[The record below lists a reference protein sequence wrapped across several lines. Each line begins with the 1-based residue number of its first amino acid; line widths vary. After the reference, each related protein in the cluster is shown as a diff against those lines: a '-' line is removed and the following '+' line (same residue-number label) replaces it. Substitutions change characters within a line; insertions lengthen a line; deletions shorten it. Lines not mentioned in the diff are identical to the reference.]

1 MRWPGP
7 PLARV
12 WGTDAV
18 RDHVLFTIALVLI
31 TGGLALGLTYL
42 QIRLNRV
49 LRLTAAPRSDRWH
62 RNPTPSSGGIAIFA
76 ATTLGYAL
84 WFPGQHAA
92 VAIGAASLW
101 LLGLVDDLL
110 RLPPWVKLLGQGAAS
125 AFVVASGVIFHA
137 TSSDAFNLAFSF
149 LWLVGITNAFNLIDN
164 MDGLCAGV
172 TVIIAV
178 FRFSLLAL
186 AGSWTDANL
195 CALVAAAYAG
205 FVILNRNPAR
215 IFMGDCG
222 SMLAGFSLAGLTIA
236 SPLAHTKVF
245 AAGVSYSALT
255 FAYPI
260 FDTILV
266 SILRRAAGRPISVG
280 GRDHSSHR
288 LVSTGITEGRA
299 VAILWVLTAV
309 GSAIGLMVRSMPVAF
324 LAAGGMLAL
333 ALAVFGLFLATLP
346 AYPLTP
352 VWSAGNSRVRRY
364 IPSLR
369 AGVVLVMDVSVAG
382 MALLLAFLARFG
394 AEIPADQMYNLAFSL
409 PIVMLMHAVFSGYH
423 KTYLVSWRD
432 FSLTDVWPLA
442 LSATLAS
449 ACSFLCIWML
459 NLRSFSR
466 GVMLLYG
473 LFCVGAALSLRSALP
488 VLRMLLE
495 KAPEDSSDES
505 APAAVSAIGAD

>member
-1 MRWPGP
+1 
-7 PLARV
+7 
-12 WGTDAV
+12 
-18 RDHVLFTIALVLI
+18 
-31 TGGLALGLTYL
+31 L
-42 QIRLNRV
+42 QIRLSRV
-49 LRLTAAPRSDRWH
+49 LRLTAAPREDRWH

-76 ATTLGYAL
+76 AMALGYAL

-92 VAIGAASLW
+92 IAIGVAGLW
-101 LLGLVDDLL
+101 LLGLADDLL
-110 RLPPWVKLLGQGAAS
+110 GLPPWAKLLGQSLAS
-125 AFVVASGVIFHA
+125 AFVVASGVVFHA
-137 TSSDAFNLAFSF
+137 TSSSAFNLAFSF

-178 FRFSLLAL
+178 FRFSLLAA
-186 AGSWTDANL
+186 AGSWSDANL

-205 FVILNRNPAR
+205 FLTLNRNPAR

-222 SMLAGFSLAGLTIA
+222 SMLAGFSLAALTIA
-236 SPLAHTKVF
+236 SPFAHTKVF
-245 AAGVSYSALT
+245 AAGVFYSALT

-266 SILRRAAGRPISVG
+266 SILRRTAGRPISVG

-288 LVSTGITEGRA
+288 LVSTGVTEARA
-299 VAILWVLTAV
+299 VVILWALTAA
-309 GSAIGLMVRSMPVAF
+309 GSAVGLMVGSMPMAL
-324 LAAGGMLAL
+324 LAAGGMIAL

-352 VWSAGNSRVRRY
+352 VWSAGNSRIRRY

-369 AGVVLVMDVSVAG
+369 AGVVLVMDVSAAG
-382 MALLLAFLARFG
+382 MALLLAFLLRFG
-394 AEIPADQMYNLAFSL
+394 VEIPADQLHNLTISL
-409 PIVMLMHAVFSGYH
+409 PIVMLMHAVFSAYH
-423 KTYLVSWRD
+423 RTYLVSWRD
-432 FSLTDVWPLA
+432 FSLADVWPLA

-473 LFCVGAALSLRSALP
+473 LFCVAAALSLRSALP
-488 VLRMLLE
+488 ILRMLLE
-495 KAPEDSSDES
+495 KTPEDSPERGSGRDT
-505 APAAVSAIGAD
+505 VSAIAAD